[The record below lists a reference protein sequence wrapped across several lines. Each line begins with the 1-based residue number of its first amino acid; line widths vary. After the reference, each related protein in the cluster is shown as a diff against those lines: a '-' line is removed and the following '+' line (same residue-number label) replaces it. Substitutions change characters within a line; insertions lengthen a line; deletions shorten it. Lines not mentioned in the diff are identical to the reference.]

1 MTKRITSLVLALV
14 LLGTALAV
22 LTSCDFSTRPTAWT
36 GKYKYDNARKYTKG
50 AASFGADTV
59 RSLDID
65 WGAGVV
71 LVEHDENVTE
81 VTLRESVYTGK
92 TEEEPVAVAED
103 EQLYYWHD
111 GNTLRVRYLQSKLG
125 RREVQAKYLYVLLPT
140 GKALDTVRI
149 KTDIGAAEISGIT
162 TTLAE
167 LSAVSG
173 DVYASDATVEELKLE
188 SVSGEVS
195 AYGTFGKASLH
206 TTSGKVYACTNET
219 YSASRLTIGTVSG
232 EVLVDGRANILPGET
247 EIETVSGN
255 VKFQFSYETAYVID
269 FQTKGSGLYSS
280 QFGEDETQVGNRYTV
295 GTDGGHIAVTTTSG
309 NVSVVR
315 VIER

>member
-22 LTSCDFSTRPTAWT
+22 LTSCDFSSRPTTWT
-36 GKYKYDNARKYTKG
+36 GKYKYDNAKKYTAG
-50 AASFGADTV
+50 AASFGVDTV

-81 VTLRESVYTGK
+81 VTLREYVYTGK
-92 TEEEPVAVAED
+92 TEETPTAVAED

-125 RREVQAKYLYVLLPT
+125 RREVHAKYLYVLLPPE
-140 GKALDTVRI
+140 KALDAVCI
-149 KTDIGAAEISGIT
+149 KTDTGTAEISGIT
-162 TTLAE
+162 ATRAE
-167 LSAVSG
+167 LSGVSG
-173 DVYASDATVEELKLE
+173 NVAASDATVEDLKLE

-195 AYGTFGKASLH
+195 AYGTFGKASLR

-219 YSASRLTIGTVSG
+219 FSASRLTIGSVSG
-232 EVLVDGRANILPGET
+232 EVLVDMRANVLPGDT

-255 VKFQFSYETAYVID
+255 VKFQFSYETSYVID
-269 FQTKGSGLYSS
+269 FHTKGSGTYTS
-280 QFGEDETQVGNRYTV
+280 QFGDEETQTGERYTV

-309 NVSVVR
+309 NVSVTR

>member
-22 LTSCDFSTRPTAWT
+22 LASCDFSTRPTAWT

-50 AASFGADTV
+50 ASSFGADTV

-81 VTLRESVYTGK
+81 VTLREYVYTGK
-92 TEEEPVAVAED
+92 TEETPVAVAEN

-149 KTDIGAAEISGIT
+149 KTDIGAAEI
-162 TTLAE
+162 
-167 LSAVSG
+167 
-173 DVYASDATVEELKLE
+173 YASDATVEELKLE

-219 YSASRLTIGTVSG
+219 YSASRLTIGTVLG